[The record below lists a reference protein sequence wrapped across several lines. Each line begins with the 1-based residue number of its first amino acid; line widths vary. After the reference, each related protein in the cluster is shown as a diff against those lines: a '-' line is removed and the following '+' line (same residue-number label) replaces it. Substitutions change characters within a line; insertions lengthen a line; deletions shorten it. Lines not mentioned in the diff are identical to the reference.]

1 MDRTAPRARARM
13 PVRRLGARVVGGP
26 DLGAEVSGEDALSIG
41 TAEGNDLV
49 LSDPTVS
56 RYHLEIRRSTRGV
69 EVEDRG
75 STNGI
80 RIGGSM
86 LLRGAVPP
94 GARLEL
100 GATVIEVLDQGLA
113 ELDLFREL
121 PDLVVVAP
129 ITRLTLARVERA
141 AQSDV
146 PVLLAGESGTGK
158 ERFAEA
164 LHRLGPRASLPFVV
178 VDCGAVPASL
188 LASELFG
195 HERGAFTGAQ
205 QAREGALE
213 RARGGTI
220 FLDEI
225 AELDADA
232 AQLLS
237 GVMARRTFRRVGGTQ
252 EISLEARVVSASHAD
267 LFRLANEGRFRSDLL
282 HRLMPIRITVPPLR
296 ERPEE
301 IEALVLHFLRAAGHR
316 GPRAE
321 VISDADLESF
331 VAHPWPGN
339 VRELRQAVLAQL
351 ATGEPAELSPSP
363 PTGPF
368 ADVLALPFRAARDR
382 AMGAFEERYL
392 RRLLE
397 RTRENVSEAA
407 RVSGVDRTHLHDLL
421 KRHALR

>member
-1 MDRTAPRARARM
+1 M
-13 PVRRLGARVVGGP
+13 PVRRIGARVVLGP
-26 DLGAEVSGEDALSIG
+26 DLGAEVSGEEVLSIG
-41 TAEGNDLV
+41 TAEGNDLL

-56 RYHLEIRRSTRGV
+56 RYHVQIRRSARGV

-75 STNGI
+75 STNGV
-80 RIGGSM
+80 RVGGAT
-86 LLRGAVPP
+86 LVRGAVAP

-100 GATVIEVLDQGLA
+100 GATVLEVLDQGLA
-113 ELDLFREL
+113 ELELSREL

-129 ITRLTLARVERA
+129 VTRLTLARVERA
-141 AQSDV
+141 AQSDI

-195 HERGAFTGAQ
+195 HERGAFTGAR

-213 RARGGTI
+213 RVRGGTV

-225 AELDADA
+225 AELDADS

-237 GVMARRTFRRVGGTQ
+237 GVLARRTFRRVGGT
-252 EISLEARVVSASHAD
+252 EDIPLAARVVSASHAD

-301 IEALVLHFLRAAGHR
+301 IEPLVLHFLRAAGHR
-316 GPRAE
+316 GPRAA
-321 VISDADLESF
+321 VISDADLSTF
-331 VAHPWPGN
+331 VAHAWPGN

-351 ATGEPAELSPSP
+351 ATGEPAELSPPP

-368 ADVLALPFRAARDR
+368 ADVLGLPFRAAREQ
-382 AMGAFEERYL
+382 ALGAFEERYL
-392 RRLLE
+392 KKILE
-397 RTRENVSEAA
+397 LSRENVSEAA
-407 RVSGVDRTHLHDLL
+407 RLAGIDRTHLHDLL